1 MAWILVLSILGGGTI
16 SSNFKTENW
25 WGGMQKL
32 SEKDIN
38 KVIIKL
44 DTVLLALKEGAI
56 LLDSISDNSYV
67 GCNMLNTARIIQG
80 KINNLIDLNKELKE
94 EI

>member
-1 MAWILVLSILGGGTI
+1 
-16 SSNFKTENW
+16 
-25 WGGMQKL
+25 MQKL

-44 DTVLLALKEGAI
+44 DTVLLALKEGAT